1 MDAPGGFCGLRGQAL
16 YRSYLFIL
24 KSPNTCPEGT
34 QGGATGQSRPGV
46 RQAGREV
53 WPDPLTTYLLGRLEL
68 PLSGDAEQKAAGWAG
83 ALQKL
88 PQNLPVVFTL
98 QMLAPF
104 LFREAQ

>member
-1 MDAPGGFCGLRGQAL
+1 M
-16 YRSYLFIL
+16 L
-24 KSPNTCPEGT
+24 KSPNTRPEGT
-34 QGGATGQSRPGV
+34 HGGATGQSRPGV
-46 RQAGREV
+46 LQAGREV
-53 WPDPLTTYLLGRLEL
+53 WPGPLTPYLVGRLEL

-104 LFREAQ
+104 LLREAQ